1 MTEKELIKRCCK
13 KDPRAQQELYEKYAP
28 KLYGVCLRYA
38 CNKEIAQ
45 DLMHDGFI
53 TVFSKISSF
62 RGEGS
67 FEGWLRRI
75 FVNTALGYLRKTDIV
90 GHAAEIETAGQFGS
104 AEATAV
110 EQMTEAEL
118 LRCIAKLPDGY
129 RAVLNLFAIEGY
141 SHKEIAAMLN
151 ISEGTSRSQYLR
163 AKVFLQRLLQKEE
176 II

>member
-1 MTEKELIKRCCK
+1 M
-13 KDPRAQQELYEKYAP
+13 
-28 KLYGVCLRYA
+28 
-38 CNKEIAQ
+38 
-45 DLMHDGFI
+45 
-53 TVFSKISSF
+53 
-62 RGEGS
+62 
-67 FEGWLRRI
+67 
-75 FVNTALGYLRKTDIV
+75 GYLRKTDIV

-129 RAVLNLFAIEGY
+129 RAVLNLFANEGY

-163 AKVFLQRLLQKEE
+163 AKVFLQKLLQKEE

>member
-1 MTEKELIKRCCK
+1 M
-13 KDPRAQQELYEKYAP
+13 
-28 KLYGVCLRYA
+28 YGVCLRYA

-110 EQMTEAEL
+110 EQMTEAGL

-163 AKVFLQRLLQKEE
+163 AKVFLQKLLQKEE